1 MKKPRISQT
10 LREIDTRVAEI
21 KEGID
26 EENKKIIVLKEE
38 LQKKED
44 ESEKAIRGHEILIEE
59 YILLFKHY
67 QEERVL
73 IANPSSRNGRNKIES
88 KD

>member
-59 YILLFKHY
+59 YILLLKHY